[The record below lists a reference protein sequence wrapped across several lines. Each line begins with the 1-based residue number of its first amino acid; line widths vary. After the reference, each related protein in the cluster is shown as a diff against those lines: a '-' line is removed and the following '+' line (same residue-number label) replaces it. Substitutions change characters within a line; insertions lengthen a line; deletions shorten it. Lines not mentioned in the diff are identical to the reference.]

1 MIKVG
6 LLPSTQWGNTFHGTS
21 EAAMCQ
27 DIARKLKPMLDPSFE
42 VMIFAGSTD
51 ANTDG
56 AHSLVNWGADY
67 ALSLH
72 LDYAGGSEAALCC
85 YQEESSLEYCG
96 GILNTYCQQM
106 GVHNKGFMK
115 RTPGVNGVAVI
126 RIPEASGIPACLI
139 EMGDMQDPD
148 GANWIDES
156 HRAKA
161 ARAMAAAV
169 ASTLGGV
176 VPPVKED
183 EMAIFGSGI
192 AVEDWSATFNV
203 SIDGDVWVKVF
214 NPSSKAA
221 NVRVGV
227 TISDESRDFTLKESQ
242 INILSAKSMGAR
254 DDTQIFVHASRP
266 VIVTF
271 KQ

>member
-1 MIKVG
+1 
-6 LLPSTQWGNTFHGTS
+6 
-21 EAAMCQ
+21 
-27 DIARKLKPMLDPSFE
+27 
-42 VMIFAGSTD
+42 
-51 ANTDG
+51 
-56 AHSLVNWGADY
+56 
-67 ALSLH
+67 
-72 LDYAGGSEAALCC
+72 
-85 YQEESSLEYCG
+85 
-96 GILNTYCQQM
+96 
-106 GVHNKGFMK
+106 MK